1 MVFQKILLVPIP
13 FVQRKKPISK
23 RANQT
28 PNDSVFYHYATFTF
42 RNNNNNKRFRK
53 GLELGLGP
61 GLVSILSLIQAR
73 P

>member
-28 PNDSVFYHYATFTF
+28 PNDSV
-42 RNNNNNKRFRK
+42 
-53 GLELGLGP
+53 EEEE
-61 GLVSILSLIQAR
+61 ILSQEEEDPQGVRGDEEI
-73 P
+73 PPNEKG

>member
-28 PNDSVFYHYATFTF
+28 PNDSVLNIRDVFSQSKPGRTNEKAS
-42 RNNNNNKRFRK
+42 
-53 GLELGLGP
+53 ELS
-61 GLVSILSLIQAR
+61 V
-73 P
+73 